1 MLAITASTTS
11 TPSAS
16 TGLSPTDA
24 RTALTVSSSV
34 AGVLESGIDDG
45 RSCAGQLIEK
55 LNRTECQRRPTPGDN
70 VTQEVSMKVSITI
83 LAAILALTT
92 VVLTNH
98 SALAKG
104 GVVCQKKPSF
114 ADGYGITMPKA
125 RAACTGFFRKRAK
138 PNSGICMPD

>member
-1 MLAITASTTS
+1 
-11 TPSAS
+11 
-16 TGLSPTDA
+16 
-24 RTALTVSSSV
+24 
-34 AGVLESGIDDG
+34 
-45 RSCAGQLIEK
+45 
-55 LNRTECQRRPTPGDN
+55 
-70 VTQEVSMKVSITI
+70 MKVSITI

-125 RAACTGFFRKRAK
+125 RAACTGLLQKKGQAKFGNLYAGLGSFSKWCDHEGPKRR
-138 PNSGICMPD
+138 DQ